1 MLADAQLLNPLR
13 RRRDPSPAP
22 SARVQ
27 RHRKRRGDAASPGM
41 AAPAKRA
48 RARSPVT
55 AASPVLRAAPAPL
68 PLPNPGRGHV
78 TCFSPLAAGPS
89 GGEPDSDAVA
99 GFLRWCAGVGL
110 ELSPKVAVS
119 RQGTVAGYGMVARE
133 SVQPGE
139 LLFAVPRSV
148 LLSPHTCSISGLL
161 ERGG

>member
-1 MLADAQLLNPLR
+1 
-13 RRRDPSPAP
+13 
-22 SARVQ
+22 
-27 RHRKRRGDAASPGM
+27 M

-48 RARSPVT
+48 RASGGSPLTSPCPVLTAAGAPRSP
-55 AASPVLRAAPAPL
+55 PG
-68 PLPNPGRGHV
+68 PGRGRV
-78 TCFSPLAAGPS
+78 TCFSPLAAWPS
-89 GGEPDSDAVA
+89 GGESDGDAVA

-139 LLFAVPRSV
+139 LLFAVPRSA
-148 LLSPHTCSISGLL
+148 LLSPHTCSIRGLL